1 MNNSYPIRKTLTL
14 RHPGTMAACSS
25 RPRAAKKPTI
35 SEKRDA
41 ILRSPTVL
49 NAPSFREF
57 FETVLLDSEVVNALH
72 ARQPR
77 TSQTEILMN
86 GGNSTGL
93 QCSEQASGR
102 ASTSTLILPA
112 EREVAAVCAFV
123 SGLGLYM
130 LHQSGLWRQAQPEP
144 SLALHWA
151 QEYRESILEI
161 PLRVLRREQP
171 ELAGLMAEVLEM
183 SVRGNSCNPEQVAR
197 ILAAVRLATLP
208 NQAAWL
214 AT

>member
-14 RHPGTMAACSS
+14 RHPGTIPSCSS
-25 RPRAAKKPTI
+25 SQRAAKKPTI

-49 NAPSFREF
+49 NAPSFGEF
-57 FETVLLDSEVVNALH
+57 FDTVLLDSEVVNAFH

-77 TSQTEILMN
+77 TSHPEIQMSV
-86 GGNSTGL
+86 GISTGL

-102 ASTSTLILPA
+102 ASTSTLILSA

-144 SLALHWA
+144 PLALHWS

-183 SVRGNSCNPEQVAR
+183 SVRGDSCDPDQVAR